1 MQLVIWTIS
10 PYTIALGPNAESILV
25 RSSPMLSSPPWIWGS
40 FQNISATSDIF
51 YPFRTPMRMS
61 DASRGG
67 LLDMAELSK
76 TSCHGAQLRQK
87 NGVRWNSSRDF
98 ALGYRSYTAIK

>member
-1 MQLVIWTIS
+1 
-10 PYTIALGPNAESILV
+10 
-25 RSSPMLSSPPWIWGS
+25 
-40 FQNISATSDIF
+40 
-51 YPFRTPMRMS
+51 MRMS